1 MKTLL
6 VSIDLLMLLKS
17 YKKNNLV
24 RDVRTVRQEIMG

>member
-17 YKKNNLV
+17 YKKYNLV
-24 RDVRTVRQEIMG
+24 RDVRTVRQEIMA